1 MMAACG
7 AMVPPALARVSTSSA
22 PGGNGYRASR
32 AHSVTSIARGAN
44 ARVSTRVGSR
54 RRVVSPPRASDGTD
68 ETPAVSGS
76 DSGASSSVSKEKEKK
91 PRKGTGETLSGL
103 WNELKYVSLRDDP
116 IPEAVDLLATI
127 EASKARPT
135 PGERWDDA
143 RWREQEDAAGAV
155 AGKIGKY
162 WSAKWDN
169 LVNSE
174 AVRDAAPLM
183 SSAVNVAIAGVL
195 LRLALP
201 RIAALQA
208 VGGFDEL
215 ADFFGLPPRAELSG
229 YLDQLRD
236 LNVGVVFAVYVGL
249 FAAEKLTMTDEFLPI
264 GFILPV
270 VSPAVFG
277 GVIGGTVMTSLAST
291 LAASANFWLGRTVL
305 KEKALA
311 LKWKDS
317 PAVGETRWFQALSRR
332 FDSAQFPESEAPFT
346 EGFKSALLLRLCPIL
361 PIPLSGNWYVCG
373 MTPLRFPEFFAAHFL
388 GSSKTAFVDAYL
400 GSILLQA
407 AFENDAVREQ
417 AKSVL
422 VFETVALVAVSIG
435 VTTYATDLFTQILE
449 EEGIDADALVED
461 AFKAASDEPGKAA
474 KAAGERG
481 ETSFSGETSSASDAA
496 AKWAAEAFVA
506 SATMDE
512 SDDVSS
518 ASLDCDEEERKEKG
532 AWWGSGE
539 DVASGAIEAT
549 DEERALLEAMDAAG
563 AAALSNDEVAKK

>member
-76 DSGASSSVSKEKEKK
+76 DSGASSSVLKEKEKK

-277 GVIGGTVMTSLAST
+277 GVFGGTVMTSLAST
-291 LAASANFWLGRTVL
+291 LAASLNFWLGRTVL
-305 KEKALA
+305 KERALA

-317 PAVGETRWFQALSRR
+317 PAVGDTRWFQALSRR
-332 FDSAQFPESEAPFT
+332 FDSAKFPESEAPFT

-563 AAALSNDEVAKK
+563 ATALSNDEVAKK

>member
-1 MMAACG
+1 MMAARG
-7 AMVPPALARVSTSSA
+7 AMALPAMARVSTSSA
-22 PGGNGYRASR
+22 PRGSGYHASR

-44 ARVSTRVGSR
+44 ARVATRVGSR
-54 RRVVSPPRASDGTD
+54 RRVVSPPRASDGSD
-68 ETPAVSGS
+68 ETPATSGS
-76 DSGASSSVSKEKEKK
+76 DAGESSSSSASTEKEKK
-91 PRKGTGETLSGL
+91 PRKGTGEMLSGL

-127 EASKARPT
+127 EASKARPK

-143 RWREQEDAAGAV
+143 RWREQEEAAGAV
-155 AGKIGKY
+155 AGKVGAY
-162 WSAKWDN
+162 WSAKWDA
-169 LVNSE
+169 LANSD

-215 ADFFGLPPRAELSG
+215 AAFFGLPPRAELSG
-229 YLDQLRD
+229 YLDQLQD
-236 LNVGVVFAVYVGL
+236 LNVVLVFAVYVGL

-277 GVIGGTVMTSLAST
+277 GVAGGTVMTSLAST
-291 LAASANFWLGRTVL
+291 LAASLNFWLGRTVL

-317 PAVGETRWFQALSRR
+317 PAVGDTQWFKALSRR
-332 FDSAQFPESEAPFT
+332 FDSAQFPESQAPFT

-373 MTPLRFPEFFAAHFL
+373 MTPLRFPEFFAAHFI

-400 GSILLQA
+400 GSLLLQA

-422 VFETVALVAVSIG
+422 VFETVALVAISIG

-449 EEGIDADALVED
+449 EEGIDADKLVED
-461 AFKAASDEPGKAA
+461 AFGG
-474 KAAGERG
+474 AGEG
-481 ETSFSGETSSASDAA
+481 DETPDATSAG
-496 AKWAAEAFVA
+496 
-506 SATMDE
+506 
-512 SDDVSS
+512 
-518 ASLDCDEEERKEKG
+518 R
-532 AWWGSGE
+532 AW
-539 DVASGAIEAT
+539 
-549 DEERALLEAMDAAG
+549 
-563 AAALSNDEVAKK
+563 KKKQ

>member
-1 MMAACG
+1 MA
-7 AMVPPALARVSTSSA
+7 PPATARVSTSSA
-22 PGGNGYRASR
+22 PRGSGYRASR
-32 AHSVTSIARGAN
+32 AHSMTSIARGAN
-44 ARVSTRVGSR
+44 ARVSTRAGSR
-54 RRVVSPPRASDGTD
+54 RRVVSPLRASDGSD
-68 ETPAVSGS
+68 GTPVTSGS
-76 DSGASSSVSKEKEKK
+76 DAGASSSSSASASEEKEKK
-91 PRKGTGETLSGL
+91 PRKGTGEMLSGL

-127 EASKARPT
+127 EASKARPA

-236 LNVGVVFAVYVGL
+236 LNVLVVFAVYVGL

-277 GVIGGTVMTSLAST
+277 GVIGGTAVTSLAST
-291 LAASANFWLGRTVL
+291 IAASLNFWLGRTVL
-305 KEKALA
+305 REKALA

-317 PAVGETRWFQALSRR
+317 PAVGDTKWFQALSRR
-332 FDSAQFPESEAPFT
+332 FDSAQFPESKAPFT

-373 MTPLRFPEFFAAHFL
+373 MTPLRFSEFFAAHFL

-400 GSILLQA
+400 GSLLLQA

-422 VFETVALVAVSIG
+422 VFETVALVAISIG

-449 EEGIDADALVED
+449 EEGIDADKLVED
-461 AFKAASDEPGKAA
+461 AFGG
-474 KAAGERG
+474 AGEG
-481 ETSFSGETSSASDAA
+481 DETPDATSATGVEKKTMLGDASPSDDA

-506 SATMDE
+506 SATFDEVDEMDE
-512 SDDVSS
+512 GDRDGSVSKPTKV
-518 ASLDCDEEERKEKG
+518 ATKG

-539 DVASGAIEAT
+539 DVAGGVVEAT
-549 DEERALLEAMDAAG
+549 DEERALLEAMDAA
-563 AAALSNDEVAKK
+563 ATAALSNDEVAKK

>member
-1 MMAACG
+1 
-7 AMVPPALARVSTSSA
+7 MVPPALARVSTSSA

-277 GVIGGTVMTSLAST
+277 GVFGGTVMTSLAST
-291 LAASANFWLGRTVL
+291 LAASLNFWLGRTVL
-305 KEKALA
+305 KERALA

-317 PAVGETRWFQALSRR
+317 PAVGDTRWFQALSRR
-332 FDSAQFPESEAPFT
+332 FDSAKFPESEAPFT

>member
-1 MMAACG
+1 M
-7 AMVPPALARVSTSSA
+7 
-22 PGGNGYRASR
+22 
-32 AHSVTSIARGAN
+32 TSIARGAN
-44 ARVSTRVGSR
+44 ARVSTRAGSR
-54 RRVVSPPRASDGTD
+54 RRVVSPLRASDGSD
-68 ETPAVSGS
+68 GTPATSGS
-76 DSGASSSVSKEKEKK
+76 DAGASSSSSASASEEKEKK
-91 PRKGTGETLSGL
+91 PRKGTGEMLSGL

-127 EASKARPT
+127 EASKARPA

-236 LNVGVVFAVYVGL
+236 LNVLVVFAVYVGL

-277 GVIGGTVMTSLAST
+277 GVLGGTVV
-291 LAASANFWLGRTVL
+291 NKPR
-305 KEKALA
+305 
-311 LKWKDS
+311 
-317 PAVGETRWFQALSRR
+317 
-332 FDSAQFPESEAPFT
+332 
-346 EGFKSALLLRLCPIL
+346 
-361 PIPLSGNWYVCG
+361 
-373 MTPLRFPEFFAAHFL
+373 
-388 GSSKTAFVDAYL
+388 VDARGVL
-400 GSILLQA
+400 ELLA
-407 AFENDAVREQ
+407 R
-417 AKSVL
+417 
-422 VFETVALVAVSIG
+422 TYGVA
-435 VTTYATDLFTQILE
+435 
-449 EEGIDADALVED
+449 
-461 AFKAASDEPGKAA
+461 
-474 KAAGERG
+474 R
-481 ETSFSGETSSASDAA
+481 
-496 AKWAAEAFVA
+496 
-506 SATMDE
+506 
-512 SDDVSS
+512 
-518 ASLDCDEEERKEKG
+518 KG
-532 AWWGSGE
+532 A
-539 DVASGAIEAT
+539 
-549 DEERALLEAMDAAG
+549 RR
-563 AAALSNDEVAKK
+563 

>member
-236 LNVGVVFAVYVGL
+236 LNVLVVFAVYVGL

-277 GVIGGTVMTSLAST
+277 GVFGGTVMTSLAST
-291 LAASANFWLGRTVL
+291 LAASLNFWLGRTVL
-305 KEKALA
+305 KERALA

-317 PAVGETRWFQALSRR
+317 PAVGDTRWFQALSRR
-332 FDSAQFPESEAPFT
+332 FDSAKFPESEAPFT

>member
-7 AMVPPALARVSTSSA
+7 AMVPPALARVSTSST

-76 DSGASSSVSKEKEKK
+76 DSGASSSVLKEKEKK

-277 GVIGGTVMTSLAST
+277 GVFGGTVMTSLAST
-291 LAASANFWLGRTVL
+291 LAASLNFWLGRTVL
-305 KEKALA
+305 KERALA

-317 PAVGETRWFQALSRR
+317 PAVGDTRWFQALSRR
-332 FDSAQFPESEAPFT
+332 FDSAKFPESEAPFT

-563 AAALSNDEVAKK
+563 AAALSNDEGAKK

>member
-1 MMAACG
+1 MA
-7 AMVPPALARVSTSSA
+7 PPATARVSTSPA
-22 PGGNGYRASR
+22 PRGSGYRASR
-32 AHSVTSIARGAN
+32 AHSMTSIARGAN
-44 ARVSTRVGSR
+44 ARVSTRAGSR
-54 RRVVSPPRASDGTD
+54 RRVVSPLRASDGSGG
-68 ETPAVSGS
+68 TPATSGS
-76 DSGASSSVSKEKEKK
+76 DAGASSSSSASASEEKEKK
-91 PRKGTGETLSGL
+91 PRKGTGEMLSGL

-127 EASKARPT
+127 EASKARPA

-236 LNVGVVFAVYVGL
+236 LNVLVVFAVYVGL

-270 VSPAVFG
+270 VCPAGFG
-277 GVIGGTVMTSLAST
+277 GVLGGTVVTSLAST
-291 LAASANFWLGRTVL
+291 LAASLNFWLGRTVL
-305 KEKALA
+305 REKALA

-317 PAVGETRWFQALSRR
+317 PAVGDTKWFQALSRR
-332 FDSAQFPESEAPFT
+332 FDSAQFPESKAPFT

-400 GSILLQA
+400 GSLLLQA

-422 VFETVALVAVSIG
+422 VFETVALVAISIG

-449 EEGIDADALVED
+449 EEGIDADKLVED
-461 AFKAASDEPGKAA
+461 AFGG
-474 KAAGERG
+474 AGEG
-481 ETSFSGETSSASDAA
+481 DETPDATSATGVEKKTMMGDASPSDDA

-506 SATMDE
+506 SATFDEVDEMDE
-512 SDDVSS
+512 GDGSVSKPTKV
-518 ASLDCDEEERKEKG
+518 ATKG

-539 DVASGAIEAT
+539 DVAGGVVEAT
-549 DEERALLEAMDAAG
+549 DEERALLEAMDAA
-563 AAALSNDEVAKK
+563 ATAALSNDEVAKK

>member
-76 DSGASSSVSKEKEKK
+76 DSGASSSVLKEKEKK

-277 GVIGGTVMTSLAST
+277 GVFGGTVMTSLAST
-291 LAASANFWLGRTVL
+291 LAASLNFWLGRTVL
-305 KEKALA
+305 KERALA

-317 PAVGETRWFQALSRR
+317 PAVGDTRWFQALSRR
-332 FDSAQFPESEAPFT
+332 FDSAKFPESEAPFT

>member
-1 MMAACG
+1 
-7 AMVPPALARVSTSSA
+7 MVPPALARVSTSSA

-76 DSGASSSVSKEKEKK
+76 DSGASSSVLKEKEKK

-277 GVIGGTVMTSLAST
+277 GVFGGTVMTSLAST
-291 LAASANFWLGRTVL
+291 LAASLNFWLGRTVL
-305 KEKALA
+305 KERALA

-317 PAVGETRWFQALSRR
+317 PAVGDTRWFQALSRR
-332 FDSAQFPESEAPFT
+332 FDSAKFPESEAPFT

>member
-1 MMAACG
+1 MA
-7 AMVPPALARVSTSSA
+7 PPATARVSTSSA
-22 PGGNGYRASR
+22 PRGSGYRASR
-32 AHSVTSIARGAN
+32 AHSMTSIARGAN
-44 ARVSTRVGSR
+44 ARVSTRAGSR
-54 RRVVSPPRASDGTD
+54 RRVVSPLRASDGSD
-68 ETPAVSGS
+68 GTPATSGS
-76 DSGASSSVSKEKEKK
+76 DAGASSSSSASASEEKKKK
-91 PRKGTGETLSGL
+91 PRKGTGEMLSGL

-127 EASKARPT
+127 EASKARPA

-236 LNVGVVFAVYVGL
+236 LNALVVFAVYVGL

-277 GVIGGTVMTSLAST
+277 GVFGGTVVTSLAST
-291 LAASANFWLGRTVL
+291 LAASLNFWLGRTVL
-305 KEKALA
+305 RDKALA

-317 PAVGETRWFQALSRR
+317 PAVGETQWFQALSRR
-332 FDSAQFPESEAPFT
+332 FDSAQFPESRAPFT

-400 GSILLQA
+400 GSLLLQA
-407 AFENDAVREQ
+407 AFENDTVREQ

-422 VFETVALVAVSIG
+422 VFETVALVAISIG

-449 EEGIDADALVED
+449 EEGIDADKLVED
-461 AFKAASDEPGKAA
+461 AFKG
-474 KAAGERG
+474 AGEG
-481 ETSFSGETSSASDAA
+481 DETPDAENATAEEKKTKGDAQSDDA

-506 SATMDE
+506 SATVDE
-512 SDDVSS
+512 VDEGDRAGSVSKPEKV
-518 ASLDCDEEERKEKG
+518 ATKG

-539 DVASGAIEAT
+539 DVAGGVVEAT
-549 DEERALLEAMDAAG
+549 DEERALLEAMDAA
-563 AAALSNDEVAKK
+563 ATAALSNDEVAKK

>member
-1 MMAACG
+1 M
-7 AMVPPALARVSTSSA
+7 
-22 PGGNGYRASR
+22 
-32 AHSVTSIARGAN
+32 
-44 ARVSTRVGSR
+44 STRVGSR

-277 GVIGGTVMTSLAST
+277 GVFGGTVMTSLAST
-291 LAASANFWLGRTVL
+291 LAASLNFWLGRTVL
-305 KEKALA
+305 KERALA

-317 PAVGETRWFQALSRR
+317 PAVGDTRWFQALSRR
-332 FDSAQFPESEAPFT
+332 FDSAKFPESEAPFT

>member
-1 MMAACG
+1 
-7 AMVPPALARVSTSSA
+7 MVPPALARVSTSSA

-76 DSGASSSVSKEKEKK
+76 DSGASSSVLKEKEKK

-277 GVIGGTVMTSLAST
+277 GVFGGTVMTSLAST
-291 LAASANFWLGRTVL
+291 LAASLNFWLGRTVL
-305 KEKALA
+305 KERALA

-317 PAVGETRWFQALSRR
+317 PAVGDTRWFQALSRR
-332 FDSAQFPESEAPFT
+332 FDSAKFPESEAPFT

-563 AAALSNDEVAKK
+563 ATALSNDEVAKK

>member
-1 MMAACG
+1 
-7 AMVPPALARVSTSSA
+7 MVPPALARVSTSST

-76 DSGASSSVSKEKEKK
+76 DSGASSSVLKEKEKK

-277 GVIGGTVMTSLAST
+277 GVFGGTVMTSLAST
-291 LAASANFWLGRTVL
+291 LAASLNFWLGRTVL
-305 KEKALA
+305 KERALA

-317 PAVGETRWFQALSRR
+317 PAVGDTRWFQALSRR
-332 FDSAQFPESEAPFT
+332 FDSAKFPESEAPFT

>member
-7 AMVPPALARVSTSSA
+7 AMVPPALARVSTSST

-76 DSGASSSVSKEKEKK
+76 DSGASSSVLKEKEKK

-277 GVIGGTVMTSLAST
+277 GVFGGTVMTSLAST
-291 LAASANFWLGRTVL
+291 LAASLNFWLGRTVL
-305 KEKALA
+305 KERALA

-317 PAVGETRWFQALSRR
+317 PAVGDTRWFQALSRR
-332 FDSAQFPESEAPFT
+332 FDSAKFPESEAPFT

>member
-1 MMAACG
+1 
-7 AMVPPALARVSTSSA
+7 LTSTAR
-22 PGGNGYRASR
+22 NG
-32 AHSVTSIARGAN
+32 N
-44 ARVSTRVGSR
+44 ARVSARLVSR
-54 RRVVSPPRASDGTD
+54 RRIVSRTRASGGSKKTP
-68 ETPAVSGS
+68 ETSVSEA
-76 DSGASSSVSKEKEKK
+76 ASSSSSDGKEKK
-91 PRKGTGETLSGL
+91 ERKGTGELLSGL

-127 EASKARPT
+127 EASKARPK
-135 PGERWDDA
+135 PGESWDDA
-143 RWREQEDAAGAV
+143 RWREQEDAAAGV
-155 AGKIGKY
+155 AEKIGKY

-169 LVNSE
+169 LANSE

-229 YLDQLRD
+229 YLDRLRD
-236 LNVGVVFAVYVGL
+236 LNVALVFAVYVGL

-277 GVIGGTVMTSLAST
+277 GVAGGTIMTSLAST
-291 LAASANFWLGRTVL
+291 IAASMNFWLGRTVL

-311 LKWKDS
+311 LRWKDS
-317 PAVGETRWFQALSRR
+317 PPLGDTKWFNALSRR
-332 FDSAQFPESEAPFT
+332 FDSSQFPESKAPLT

-373 MTPLRFPEFFAAHFL
+373 MTPLKFPEFFAAHFI

-400 GSILLQA
+400 GSLLLQA
-407 AFENDAVREQ
+407 AFENDAVKEQ

-422 VFETVALVAVSIG
+422 VFETAALVLISIG

-449 EEGIDADALVED
+449 EEGIAADGSALDASA
-461 AFKAASDEPGKAA
+461 
-474 KAAGERG
+474 
-481 ETSFSGETSSASDAA
+481 SGEGGGDHRDGTRNEAQKRNDDREDVLGFAGLTSRSALGYSTSTGIESQDETTVSTPEEDAA
-496 AKWAAEAFVA
+496 AKWAAEALATSAAAVA
-506 SATMDE
+506 APVSEEPIRTRPAAE
-512 SDDVSS
+512 EKKQRLVSS
-518 ASLDCDEEERKEKG
+518 DGSEE
-532 AWWGSGE
+532 
-539 DVASGAIEAT
+539 ASGGQVFT
-549 DEERALLEAMDAAG
+549 P
-563 AAALSNDEVAKK
+563 K

>member
-1 MMAACG
+1 MA
-7 AMVPPALARVSTSSA
+7 PPATARVSTSPA
-22 PGGNGYRASR
+22 PRGSGYRASR
-32 AHSVTSIARGAN
+32 AHSMTSIARGAN
-44 ARVSTRVGSR
+44 ARVSTRAGSR
-54 RRVVSPPRASDGTD
+54 RRVVSPLRASDGSD
-68 ETPAVSGS
+68 GTPATSGS
-76 DSGASSSVSKEKEKK
+76 DAGASSSSSASASEEKEKK
-91 PRKGTGETLSGL
+91 PRKGTGEMLSGL

-127 EASKARPT
+127 EASKARPA

-236 LNVGVVFAVYVGL
+236 LNVLVVFAVYVGL

-277 GVIGGTVMTSLAST
+277 GVLGGTVVTSLAST
-291 LAASANFWLGRTVL
+291 LAASLNFWLGRTVL
-305 KEKALA
+305 REKALA

-317 PAVGETRWFQALSRR
+317 PAVGESQWFQALSRR
-332 FDSAQFPESEAPFT
+332 FDSDQFPESKAPFT

-373 MTPLRFPEFFAAHFL
+373 MTPLRFSEFFAAHFL

-400 GSILLQA
+400 GSLLLQA

-422 VFETVALVAVSIG
+422 VFETVALVAISIG

-449 EEGIDADALVED
+449 EEGIDADKLVED
-461 AFKAASDEPGKAA
+461 AFGG
-474 KAAGERG
+474 AGEG
-481 ETSFSGETSSASDAA
+481 DETPDAPSATGVEKKTMMGDASPSDDA

-506 SATMDE
+506 SATFDEVDEGDE
-512 SDDVSS
+512 SSGSVSKPTKV
-518 ASLDCDEEERKEKG
+518 ATKG

-539 DVASGAIEAT
+539 DVAGGVVEAT
-549 DEERALLEAMDAAG
+549 DEERALLEAMDAA
-563 AAALSNDEVAKK
+563 ATAALSNDEVAKK